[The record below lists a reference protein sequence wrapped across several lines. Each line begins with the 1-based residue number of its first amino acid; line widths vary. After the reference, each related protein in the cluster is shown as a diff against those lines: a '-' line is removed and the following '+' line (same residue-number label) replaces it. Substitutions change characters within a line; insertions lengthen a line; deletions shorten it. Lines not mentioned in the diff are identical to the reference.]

1 MAQME
6 TLILERQVEICL
18 EKRVGRAKSTGQFLQ
33 RLMATK
39 AQGHSVNWRRGGTSI
54 WSAFAA
60 EVMVLW
66 PGR

>member
-1 MAQME
+1 MAETE

-18 EKRVGRAKSTGQFLQ
+18 EKKVGGATGTGQFLQ

-39 AQGHSVNWRRGGTSI
+39 AQGHSVSWRRGGTSI

-60 EVMVLW
+60 EVMVS
-66 PGR
+66 